1 MWAKL
6 FLKDGEE
13 GNDSGDLSSPMI
25 TTETDTASIASP
37 SPTAIG
43 KKRYTNL
50 SICINKMYLKTLI
63 DRINTSKI

>member
-1 MWAKL
+1 M
-6 FLKDGEE
+6 LKYIYTQDGEE

-43 KKRYTNL
+43 KKR
-50 SICINKMYLKTLI
+50 
-63 DRINTSKI
+63 